1 MNTQLPKL
9 NRQTQ
14 ARLLKIA
21 THVGALLPLA
31 VLFYDFW
38 YYRLGADPVR
48 EAILRTGKPALI
60 LLLLSLTITPV
71 MSVAGWKQLQPLRRP
86 LGLYAFLYVCVHLAI
101 FVGVDYELNLRLIL
115 DGLVN
120 NPYVVVG
127 FTAFLLLIP
136 LAVTSTKASM
146 RRLGKNWKR
155 LHKLA
160 YVVGI
165 LAIWHF
171 LWLAKDNGEA
181 LIYAGILAF
190 LFLLRFQPI
199 RQPLIRWRR
208 TLQNRRQHSAASA
221 PASKVAAVQTKT
233 KPG

>member
-1 MNTQLPKL
+1 MMTLLLKL
-9 NRQTQ
+9 DRQKQ

-21 THVGALLPLA
+21 THAGALLPLA

-60 LLLLSLTITPV
+60 LLLLSLTITPL

-86 LGLYAFLYVCVHLAI
+86 LGLYAFLYVCLHLAI
-101 FVGVDYELNLRLIL
+101 FAGIDYALNLRLIL
-115 DGLVN
+115 DGIVN

-136 LAVTSTKASM
+136 LAATSTKASM

-155 LHKLA
+155 LHKLT
-160 YVVGI
+160 YLIGI

-171 LWLAKDNGEA
+171 LWLVKDNGEA

-208 TLQNRRQHSAASA
+208 NLQNRRQRPAANA
-221 PASKVAAVQTKT
+221 PARKRASVQPETKL
-233 KPG
+233 

>member
-1 MNTQLPKL
+1 MSTLLPQL

-14 ARLLKIA
+14 ARLLKAA
-21 THVGALLPLA
+21 THGGALLPLA

-60 LLLLSLTITPV
+60 LLLLSLTITPL

-86 LGLYAFLYVCVHLAI
+86 LGLYAFLYVCVHLGI
-101 FVGVDYELNLRLIL
+101 FVVVDYELKLRLIL
-115 DGLVN
+115 DGIVN

-136 LAVTSTKASM
+136 LAATSTKASM

-155 LHKLA
+155 LHKLV
-160 YVVGI
+160 YLVGI

-190 LFLLRFQPI
+190 LFLLRFQPV

-208 TLQNRRQHSAASA
+208 SLQNRRQRPTART
-221 PASKVAAVQTKT
+221 PASQLASVPAKT
-233 KPG
+233 EPQ

>member
-1 MNTQLPKL
+1 MNTLLPKL
-9 NRQTQ
+9 DRHAQ
-14 ARLLKIA
+14 ARLLRIA
-21 THVGALLPLA
+21 THAGALLPLA
-31 VLFYDFW
+31 LLFYDFW

-60 LLLLSLTITPV
+60 LLLLSLTITPL
-71 MSVAGWKQLQPLRRP
+71 MSLAGWKQLQPLRRP

-155 LHKLA
+155 LHKLVYA
-160 YVVGI
+160 VGI

-199 RQPLIRWRR
+199 RQPLMRWRR
-208 TLQNRRQHSAASA
+208 ALQNRRRRPAAS
-221 PASKVAAVQTKT
+221 KRAAIQ
-233 KPG
+233 PEAEL